1 MARLIECASNLMHR
15 TMMMML
21 YATGLRRAEMCHLKV
36 SDIDSKRMVIHVR
49 QGKGGRDRDVLLTPK
64 LLETLREYW
73 RWMKPKTYLFPGT
86 VKGWRADVPITE
98 KIVWQAVNE
107 AAKRAGITKHVSPH
121 TLAALLRDP
130 HAGSRRRPAH
140 HPGSSRPCQARSHH
154 RLPALVPA
162 PSAGD
167 SQSARSH
174 RGVQPRRSEALQ
186 EEDQAMSR
194 PTLEVADIVRRT
206 GNSFWEKQQSHL
218 AWPHRKV
225 LDAIVRCRTAALG
238 GHRDKCVRCGHQ
250 AISFNSCRNRHCPKC
265 QGNARAKWLAARS
278 AELLPV
284 PYFHVVFTLPHELS
298 ALVLQNKRLLYD
310 LLFRT
315 SAATMLELARDPK
328 HLGADIGFLGVLHTW
343 GQNLEHHP
351 HVHYIV
357 PAGGLALDGSRW
369 IDSSRRFFLPVQALS
384 RVFRG
389 KFCEGLRE
397 LFKQDRLQ
405 FHGSQ
410 QQLASPGA
418 FNYFLWQLGQKDW
431 VVYAKPPFG
440 GAEHVLN
447 YLARYTHRVA
457 ISNHRLVAFE
467 NDRVSFRWRDYAHGG
482 KKKVMTV
489 SADEFLR
496 RFLLHVLPSGLVR
509 IRHFGLFANRRR
521 DTALA
526 RCRELLGATTHPR
539 SARNHQSAALSRLLR
554 HHAGHRTVH
563 QCSTLLPV

>member
-1 MARLIECASNLMHR
+1 
-15 TMMMML
+15 
-21 YATGLRRAEMCHLKV
+21 
-36 SDIDSKRMVIHVR
+36 
-49 QGKGGRDRDVLLTPK
+49 
-64 LLETLREYW
+64 
-73 RWMKPKTYLFPGT
+73 
-86 VKGWRADVPITE
+86 
-98 KIVWQAVNE
+98 
-107 AAKRAGITKHVSPH
+107 
-121 TLAALLRDP
+121 
-130 HAGSRRRPAH
+130 
-140 HPGSSRPCQARSHH
+140 
-154 RLPALVPA
+154 
-162 PSAGD
+162 
-167 SQSARSH
+167 
-174 RGVQPRRSEALQ
+174 
-186 EEDQAMSR
+186 MSR

-206 GNSFWEKQQSHL
+206 GSSFWEQQQSHL

-238 GHRDKCVRCGHQ
+238 GHLDRCVSCGHQ

-284 PYFHVVFTLPHELS
+284 PYFHVVFTLPHLLS
-298 ALVLQNKRLLYD
+298 ALALQNKRLLYD
-310 LLFRT
+310 LLYRT

-369 IDSSRRFFLPVQALS
+369 IDSSRRFFLPVHALS

-389 KFCEGLRE
+389 KFVAGL
-397 LFKQDRLQ
+397 KQLVAEDKLQ

-410 QQLASPGA
+410 QHLAAPGCVPSFLRQL
-418 FNYFLWQLGQKDW
+418 YQQDW

-467 NDRVSFRWRDYAHGG
+467 NERVSFRWRDYAHGG
-482 KKKVMTV
+482 KKKLMTV
-489 SADEFLR
+489 SAHEFLR

-521 DTALA
+521 
-526 RCRELLGATTHPR
+526 
-539 SARNHQSAALSRLLR
+539 SAALERCRSLLDASACGDPPEPPSLRCPACSSIMLVVERLTRGQLYFHPGLILAQPR
-554 HHAGHRTVH
+554 R
-563 QCSTLLPV
+563 CSVDSS

>member
-1 MARLIECASNLMHR
+1 
-15 TMMMML
+15 
-21 YATGLRRAEMCHLKV
+21 
-36 SDIDSKRMVIHVR
+36 
-49 QGKGGRDRDVLLTPK
+49 
-64 LLETLREYW
+64 
-73 RWMKPKTYLFPGT
+73 
-86 VKGWRADVPITE
+86 
-98 KIVWQAVNE
+98 
-107 AAKRAGITKHVSPH
+107 
-121 TLAALLRDP
+121 
-130 HAGSRRRPAH
+130 
-140 HPGSSRPCQARSHH
+140 
-154 RLPALVPA
+154 
-162 PSAGD
+162 
-167 SQSARSH
+167 
-174 RGVQPRRSEALQ
+174 
-186 EEDQAMSR
+186 MSR

-206 GNSFWEKQQSHL
+206 GNSFWEQQQSHL

-238 GHRDKCVRCGHQ
+238 GHRDQCVRCGHQ

-310 LLFRT
+310 LLYRT

-369 IDSSRRFFLPVQALS
+369 IDSSRRFFLPVHALS

-389 KFCEGLRE
+389 KFIAGLKQ
-397 LFKQDRLQ
+397 LFEQDRASVPWLATASGRARLLSPTSS
-405 FHGSQ
+405 GS
-410 QQLASPGA
+410 
-418 FNYFLWQLGQKDW
+418 YFRQDW

-489 SADEFLR
+489 SAHEFLR
-496 RFLLHVLPSGLVR
+496 RFLLHVL
-509 IRHFGLFANRRR
+509 ARRPGSHPTLR
-521 DTALA
+521 TLRQPQTKCSA
-526 RCRELLGATTHPR
+526 RTLPR
-539 SARNHQSAALSRLLR
+539 SARHRRPCVDPPEPPSLRCPACSGIMLVVERLTRGQL
-554 HHAGHRTVH
+554 HFHAGLT
-563 QCSTLLPV
+563 PVRAKEVRR

>member
-1 MARLIECASNLMHR
+1 
-15 TMMMML
+15 
-21 YATGLRRAEMCHLKV
+21 
-36 SDIDSKRMVIHVR
+36 
-49 QGKGGRDRDVLLTPK
+49 
-64 LLETLREYW
+64 
-73 RWMKPKTYLFPGT
+73 
-86 VKGWRADVPITE
+86 
-98 KIVWQAVNE
+98 
-107 AAKRAGITKHVSPH
+107 
-121 TLAALLRDP
+121 
-130 HAGSRRRPAH
+130 
-140 HPGSSRPCQARSHH
+140 
-154 RLPALVPA
+154 
-162 PSAGD
+162 
-167 SQSARSH
+167 
-174 RGVQPRRSEALQ
+174 
-186 EEDQAMSR
+186 MSR

-206 GNSFWEKQQSHL
+206 GNSFWQQQQSHL

-238 GHRDKCVRCGHQ
+238 GHRDQCVRCGHQ

-284 PYFHVVFTLPHELS
+284 PYFHVVFTLPHSLS
-298 ALVLQNKRLLYD
+298 ALILQNKRLLYD
-310 LLFRT
+310 LLYRT

-357 PAGGLALDGSRW
+357 PAGGLAFDASRW
-369 IDSSRRFFLPVQALS
+369 IDSSRRFFLPVHALS

-389 KFCEGLRE
+389 KFVAGL
-397 LFKQDRLQ
+397 KQLVAEDKLQ
-405 FHGSQ
+405 FRGSQ
-410 QQLASPGA
+410 QHLAAPSCFSSFLRQL
-418 FNYFLWQLGQKDW
+418 YQQDW

-482 KKKVMTV
+482 KKKIMTV
-489 SADEFLR
+489 SAHEFLR
-496 RFLLHVLPSGLVR
+496 RFLLHVLPGGLVR

-521 DTALA
+521 SVALE
-526 RCRELLGATTHPR
+526 RCRMLLGIPACAVPHEPPSMRCPACSGIMLVVERLTRGQLHFHPSLIPAQPR
-539 SARNHQSAALSRLLR
+539 R
-554 HHAGHRTVH
+554 
-563 QCSTLLPV
+563 CSVDTS